1 MRSRLILIRRHT
13 HSLLIHALTPPSEN
27 INSLSRRAEP
37 TFTRD
42 NFPLDPF
49 ASSSPRFPAPTR
61 LTPVTRYAQ
70 RYGNIFSLSHTF
82 ARDDGFFLFYSSSHQ
97 RVHRGLTANNRVR
110 RTFTASRISSSHPR
124 IAHISSLHHHHHH
137 HQLGW
142 WSSGSSG
149 AQRRTTTTVASGEQ
163 FWRAIFN
170 FSLATQL
177 YTHTRTHK
185 QARAHTLFASPGL
198 LPSLPRP
205 RRRYH
210 TSSTAFRI
218 RSLLGKPFFFFLLS
232 PPSHRYHNRR
242 RRHRRRR
249 FRRRRTHHLH
259 RHRHLRHRGV
269 TVVRYHFR
277 PKFYFFFDTSFFL
290 FFIFTFLL
298 FF

>member
-1 MRSRLILIRRHT
+1 MRSHLILIRRHT

-70 RYGNIFSLSHTF
+70 RYGTIFSLSHTF
-82 ARDDGFFLFYSSSHQ
+82 ARDDGFFFYFSSHQ
-97 RVHRGLTANNRVR
+97 RVHRGLTVNNRVR

-137 HQLGW
+137 HHHQLGR

-177 YTHTRTHK
+177 YTHTQTS
-185 QARAHTLFASPGL
+185 ARAHTFREPWFASFTSAPSSA
-198 LPSLPRP
+198 LPHFLHCVSDPI
-205 RRRYH
+205 
-210 TSSTAFRI
+210 SSGQT
-218 RSLLGKPFFFFLLS
+218 LFFSSSFTTVAPVPQPAS
-232 PPSHRYHNRR
+232 PTPPSSLSSSYPPPPPPPTPAPPW
-242 RRHRRRR
+242 RHRRTVP
-249 FRRRRTHHLH
+249 FSTEILLF
-259 RHRHLRHRGV
+259 LR
-269 TVVRYHFR
+269 
-277 PKFYFFFDTSFFL
+277 YFFFP